1 MATYRDSKCRLCRR
15 EGAKL
20 FLKGDRCY
28 SGKCAFEKRPQAPG
42 AHGAARKKVS
52 EYGLQLREKQKTKR
66 IYGVQEGQF
75 RKYYEMADRMKGI
88 TGENMLSLLERR
100 LDNVIFRMGVGGSRA
115 QARQLVNHAH
125 FSVNG
130 RTVNI
135 PSYIVKVGDVIAVK
149 ENRKK
154 DTDQNDEGRQH
165 AQMAGIRPRKTG
177 RKDLSS
183 PRKGRYRQSDCGAY
197 DRRVVLQV
205 IGYALEIGG
214 KAA

>member
-28 SGKCAFEKRPQAPG
+28 SSKCAFEKRPTPPG
-42 AHGAARKKVS
+42 AHGAGRKKVS

-100 LDNVIFRMGVGGSRA
+100 LDNVVYRLGFASTRL
-115 QARQLVNHAH
+115 QARQLVSHAH
-125 FSVNG
+125 FTVNG
-130 RTVNI
+130 KKVDI
-135 PSYIVKVGDVIAVK
+135 PSYIVKAGDVIQVRENKTKNAYFEQVK
-149 ENRKK
+149 NSKAPNMPKWLEGDLEKLEGKVLELPKREDI
-154 DTDQNDEGRQH
+154 DTQIAEH
-165 AQMAGIRPRKTG
+165 MIVELYSK
-177 RKDLSS
+177 
-183 PRKGRYRQSDCGAY
+183 
-197 DRRVVLQV
+197 
-205 IGYALEIGG
+205 
-214 KAA
+214 